1 MRGGED
7 IDEQEPQAPA
17 TKEPSKSDVPLTEEG
32 QPEGSGQTIEIPI
45 EFVGGKEFK
54 AGDEL
59 VLKVVSVEDGK
70 MEVEYATGPD
80 EGEYSEPPSSDDEID
95 AMAAQS
101 SNY

>member
-7 IDEQEPQAPA
+7 IDEQESKTPV
-17 TKEPSKSDVPLTEEG
+17 TKKPSKSDEPLTEEG

-70 MEVEYATGPD
+70 LEVEYATGSD
-80 EGEYSEPPSSDDEID
+80 EEESGAPPSADDEID

-101 SNY
+101 TNY